1 MAITNYGELKSTM
14 SDFLNR
20 SDVDSII
27 PTFIDF
33 AEAEFNRALRVR
45 QMVFRAEAPIDTRFS
60 AVPADFLEAKD
71 LVVVTGT
78 PVTPLQF
85 VTQQELAQ
93 IRNEEITTAGKP
105 RYFSV
110 VGDEFEVVP
119 TPDAVYSV
127 EMSYYAKIP
136 ALTSDGQ
143 TNWLLTDYPDLY
155 LYTSLS
161 HSAPYLR
168 DDERI
173 AVWAGLAQKA
183 REELIAADQSASYSG
198 ATPRVRIRGFG
209 V

>member
-33 AEAEFNRALRVR
+33 AESEFNRTLRVR

-105 RYFSV
+105 KYFSV

-136 ALTSDGQ
+136 ALTSDSQ

-155 LYTSLS
+155 LYTALS

-173 AVWAGLAQKA
+173 AVWTGLARKA
-183 REELIAADQSASYSG
+183 REELIESDQSASYSG

>member
-1 MAITNYGELKSTM
+1 MAITNYGELKSGIA
-14 SDFLNR
+14 DFLNR
-20 SDVDSII
+20 SDLTSVI

-33 AEAEFNRALRVR
+33 AEAEFNRTLRVR
-45 QMVFRAEAPIDTRFS
+45 QMVARAEAPFDTRFS

-85 VTQQELAQ
+85 VTQQEMAQ
-93 IRNEEITTAGKP
+93 IRRDEITTAGKP
-105 RYFSV
+105 KYFSV

-119 TPDAVYSV
+119 TPDDVYSV
-127 EMSYYAKIP
+127 EMSYYAKITP
-136 ALTSDGQ
+136 LEGDSD

-155 LYTSLS
+155 LYTALS

-173 AVWAGLAQKA
+173 VVWAGLAQRA
-183 REELIAADQSASYSG
+183 RQDLISADQSASYSG
-198 ATPRVRIRGFG
+198 ATPKVRIRGFG
-209 V
+209 A